1 MAENFNEVVLRV
13 SGLSIEISGH
23 RIVEEVGFEVYKAK
37 TTAIVGESG
46 SGKTL
51 SALSL
56 LGLLPN
62 GGKRVAGKAA
72 IFEAGTETE
81 LFLLKSKE
89 WRAVRGK
96 KISMI
101 FQEPASALNP
111 VFTVGRQTMEIIAA
125 HEKLSGSEAHGRIIG
140 LYAEMGLENPE
151 KIFDSYPHQLSG
163 GQMQRAM
170 IAMAVACR
178 PSVLLADE
186 PTTALD
192 ATVQQK
198 VLHLLKELQLTR
210 GLSIVF
216 ISHDLAL
223 VKQIAHRVVVLDR
236 GRVVESGLSEEVLAC
251 PRHPYTRALLACRP
265 RLGFYPKRLPTVG
278 ESPHAYDSNI
288 TVSTVSS
295 IPLISVND
303 LKVEYKTNSGQTFTA
318 VNNVSFEI
326 FKGETLGLAGES
338 GSGKSTIGKALLKL
352 VAAVGSVRFH
362 NADASTEL
370 LSLNEGAFRPYRRSL
385 QIIFQ
390 DPYGSL
396 NPKMTVGQTL
406 VEPMKIHGLYD
417 NDKARLQK
425 AAELLEKVGM
435 TGDFLRRLPNAL
447 SGGQR
452 QRVAIARALTLMP
465 KFVVC
470 DECVSALDVSVQ
482 AAVLNLLNDL
492 KDEFGLSYLF
502 ISHDIAVLRYM
513 CDRIMVMKSGEI
525 VERDASDVIV
535 SRPRHPYTQTLV
547 AAAPKD

>member
-1 MAENFNEVVLRV
+1 
-13 SGLSIEISGH
+13 
-23 RIVEEVGFEVYKAK
+23 
-37 TTAIVGESG
+37 
-46 SGKTL
+46 
-51 SALSL
+51 
-56 LGLLPN
+56 
-62 GGKRVAGKAA
+62 
-72 IFEAGTETE
+72 
-81 LFLLKSKE
+81 
-89 WRAVRGK
+89 
-96 KISMI
+96 MI
-101 FQEPASALNP
+101 FQEPAAALNP
-111 VFTVGRQTMEIIAA
+111 VFTVGRQTMEIVSA
-125 HEKLSGSEAHGRIIG
+125 HEKLSASEAYDRIVG
-140 LYAEMGLENPE
+140 LYTEMGLKNPE

-163 GQMQRAM
+163 GQKQRAM

-178 PSVLLADE
+178 PSLLLADE

-198 VLHLLKELQLTR
+198 VLQLLIELQRSR

-223 VKQIAHRVVVLDR
+223 VKQIAHRVVVLHR
-236 GRVVESGLSEEVLAC
+236 GRIVESGLSDDVLVC
-251 PRHPYTRALLACRP
+251 PKHPYTRALLACRP

-278 ESPHAYDSNI
+278 ESPHASESNF

-295 IPLISVND
+295 IPLISVKD
-303 LKVEYKTNSGQTFTA
+303 LKVEYKTNSGLKFTA
-318 VNNVSFEI
+318 VNHVTFEI

-352 VAAVGSVRFH
+352 VAAVGSVRLH
-362 NADASTEL
+362 NAAGSTEL
-370 LSLNEGAFRPYRRSL
+370 LSLSEGAFRPHRRNL

-406 VEPMKIHGLYD
+406 VEPMKVHGLYD

-435 TGDFLRRLPNAL
+435 TGDFLKRLPNAL

-452 QRVAIARALTLMP
+452 QRVAIARALTLNP
-465 KFVVC
+465 KFIVC

-502 ISHDIAVLRYM
+502 ISHDVAVLRYM
-513 CDRIMVMKSGEI
+513 CDRIMVMRSGEI
-525 VERDASDVIV
+525 VETGAAEEIV
-535 SRPRHPYTQTLV
+535 AHPKHPYTQTLV